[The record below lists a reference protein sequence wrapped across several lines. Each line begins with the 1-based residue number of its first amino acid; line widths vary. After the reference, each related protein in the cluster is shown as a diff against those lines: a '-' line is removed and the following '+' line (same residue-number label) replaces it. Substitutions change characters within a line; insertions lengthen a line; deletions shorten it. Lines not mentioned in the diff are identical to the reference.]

1 MMNAKELTVTPKK
14 FAVVGSK
21 NKAVQDWL
29 FKNKNSISIIGGIL
43 SICFIIYGWNLGI
56 FTSAAKMTA
65 WLGNYGVVTAPLLF
79 ILVQVIQVVV
89 PIIPG
94 ALGCVLGIAMFGP
107 INGFL
112 YNYVGICL
120 GSIIA
125 FLLGRA
131 YGPDFIRKVTGE
143 KFYDRYS
150 KYLDSAHGFDKMLAA
165 LIFLPVAPDDLLCYL
180 SGIST
185 ISVKKFSAIIVLAK
199 PFSIFLYSMGLST
212 FIQALI
218 K

>member
-1 MMNAKELTVTPKK
+1 MDAKKMTVSSKES
-14 FAVVGSK
+14 AIVGSK
-21 NKAVQDWL
+21 SLSAQDWL
-29 FKNKNSISIIGGIL
+29 FKNKNSISIIGGML
-43 SICFIIYGWNLGI
+43 SIGFIIYGWNLGI
-56 FTSAAKMTA
+56 FTSGVKMAA
-65 WLGNYGVVTAPLLF
+65 WLGHYGIVTAPLLF

-107 INGFL
+107 INGFI
-112 YNYVGICL
+112 YNYIGICL

-131 YGPDFIRKVTGE
+131 YGPDFIRKVTGD

-150 KYLDSAHGFDKMLAA
+150 KYLDSDHGFDKMLAV

-212 FIQALI
+212 VMQALI

>member
-1 MMNAKELTVTPKK
+1 MD
-14 FAVVGSK
+14 SK
-21 NKAVQDWL
+21 NKTVQDWL

-56 FTSAAKMTA
+56 FTSAAKMAA

-150 KYLDSAHGFDKMLAA
+150 KYLDSDHGFDKMLAT

-185 ISVKKFSAIIVLAK
+185 ISVKKFSAIIVSCKA
-199 PFSIFLYSMGLST
+199 FFHLS
-212 FIQALI
+212 L
-218 K
+218 